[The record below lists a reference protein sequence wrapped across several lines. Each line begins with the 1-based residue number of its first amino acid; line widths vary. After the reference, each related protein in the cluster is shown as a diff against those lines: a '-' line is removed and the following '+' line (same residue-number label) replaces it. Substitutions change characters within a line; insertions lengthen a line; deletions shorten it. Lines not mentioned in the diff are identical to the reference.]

1 MKVLKLVYQKLLTT
15 LKKLLNKMKIFGIGV
30 DIVDNNRFKKLVKN
44 KKFINRIC
52 SSKEMNNFKKKNNKI
67 SYLSKRFSA
76 KEAFVK
82 ALGSGF
88 RNKLCFN
95 DISILNDKKG
105 KPFFLFNQKIRSIL
119 KNKYKLNKFKVH
131 LSLSDEKKHSV
142 SYVILQKIK

>member
-1 MKVLKLVYQKLLTT
+1 
-15 LKKLLNKMKIFGIGV
+15 MKIIGIGV
-30 DIVDNNRFKKLVKN
+30 DIVENHRFKKLI
-44 KKFINRIC
+44 KKKRFISRIC
-52 SSKEMNNFKKKNNKI
+52 SPKEIDNFKKKNNKI

-95 DISILNDKKG
+95 DISILNDKRG
-105 KPFFLFNQKIRSIL
+105 KPYFLFNQKIKNIL
-119 KNKYKLNKFKVH
+119 RKKYKLIKFKAH
-131 LSLSDEKKHSV
+131 LSLSDEKKHSI

>member
-1 MKVLKLVYQKLLTT
+1 
-15 LKKLLNKMKIFGIGV
+15 MKIIGIGV
-30 DIVDNNRFKKLVKN
+30 DIIENNRFKKLIKK

-52 SSKEMNNFKKKNNKI
+52 SSKEINILKKKSNKI
-67 SYLSKRFSA
+67 LYLSKRFSA

-95 DISILNDKKG
+95 DISILNDKRG
-105 KPFFLFNQKIRSIL
+105 KPYFLFNQKIKNIL
-119 KNKYKLNKFKVH
+119 KNRYKLIKFKAH
-131 LSLSDEKKHSV
+131 LSLSDEKKHSI

>member
-1 MKVLKLVYQKLLTT
+1 
-15 LKKLLNKMKIFGIGV
+15 MKIIGIGV
-30 DIVDNNRFKKLVKN
+30 DIVDNNRFKKFIN
-44 KKFINRIC
+44 DTKFINRVC
-52 SSKEMNNFKKKNNKI
+52 SAKEINNLKRKNNKI
-67 SYLSKRFSA
+67 LFLSKRFSA

-88 RNKLCFN
+88 RDELSFN

-105 KPFFLFNQKIRSIL
+105 KPYFLFNKKIKNIL
-119 KNKYKLNKFKVH
+119 RNKYKLNKFKTH

>member
-1 MKVLKLVYQKLLTT
+1 
-15 LKKLLNKMKIFGIGV
+15 MKIIGIGI
-30 DIVDNNRFKKLVKN
+30 DIVENNRFKELIKK

-52 SSKEMNNFKKKNNKI
+52 SPKEINNFKKKNNKI

-95 DISILNDKKG
+95 DISILNDRRG
-105 KPFFLFNQKIRSIL
+105 KPYFLFNQKIKNIL
-119 KNKYKLNKFKVH
+119 RKKYKLIKFKAH
-131 LSLSDEKKHSV
+131 LSLSDEKKHSI

>member
-1 MKVLKLVYQKLLTT
+1 
-15 LKKLLNKMKIFGIGV
+15 MKIIGIGI
-30 DIVDNNRFKKLVKN
+30 DIVENNRFKELIKK

-52 SSKEMNNFKKKNNKI
+52 SPKEIDNFKKKNNKI

-95 DISILNDKKG
+95 DISILNDRRG
-105 KPFFLFNQKIRSIL
+105 KPYFLFNQKIKNIL
-119 KNKYKLNKFKVH
+119 RNKYKLIKFKAH
-131 LSLSDEKKHSV
+131 LSLSDEKKHSI

>member
-1 MKVLKLVYQKLLTT
+1 
-15 LKKLLNKMKIFGIGV
+15 MKIIGIGV
-30 DIVDNNRFKKLVKN
+30 DIVENKRFKELIKK

-52 SSKEMNNFKKKNNKI
+52 SPKEINNFKKKNNKI

-105 KPFFLFNQKIRSIL
+105 KPYFLFNQKIKNIL
-119 KNKYKLNKFKVH
+119 RNKYKMIKFKAH
-131 LSLSDEKKHSV
+131 LSLSDEKKHSI

>member
-1 MKVLKLVYQKLLTT
+1 
-15 LKKLLNKMKIFGIGV
+15 MKIIGIGV
-30 DIVDNNRFKKLVKN
+30 DIVENNRFKKLIKK

-52 SSKEMNNFKKKNNKI
+52 SSKEINNFKKKNNKI

-95 DISILNDKKG
+95 DISILNDKRG
-105 KPFFLFNQKIRSIL
+105 KPYFSFNQKIKNIL

>member
-1 MKVLKLVYQKLLTT
+1 
-15 LKKLLNKMKIFGIGV
+15 MKIIGIGV
-30 DIVDNNRFKKLVKN
+30 DIIENNRFKTLIKK

-52 SSKEMNNFKKKNNKI
+52 SPKEINNLKKKNNKI

-95 DISILNDKKG
+95 DISILNDKRG
-105 KPFFLFNQKIRSIL
+105 KPYFLFNQKIKNIL
-119 KNKYKLNKFKVH
+119 RKKYKLIKFKAH
-131 LSLSDEKKHSV
+131 LSLSDEKKHSI
-142 SYVILQKIK
+142 SYVILQKIKWKK

>member
-1 MKVLKLVYQKLLTT
+1 
-15 LKKLLNKMKIFGIGV
+15 MKIIGIGI
-30 DIVDNNRFKKLVKN
+30 DIVENKRFKELIKK

-52 SSKEMNNFKKKNNKI
+52 SPKEIDNFKKKNNKI

-95 DISILNDKKG
+95 DISILNDRRG
-105 KPFFLFNQKIRSIL
+105 KPYFLFNQKIKNIL
-119 KNKYKLNKFKVH
+119 RNKYKLIKFKAH
-131 LSLSDEKKHSV
+131 LSLSDEKKHSI